1 MFFYDILGY
10 AARVY
15 DTDEYV
21 LELVRKRPKKKE
33 ENQSEVRLD
42 GPGLARFSLV
52 SGPVIGMERVG
63 VAVLRILEMY

>member
-21 LELVRKRPKKKE
+21 LELVRKRPKKKKKI
-33 ENQSEVRLD
+33 NL
-42 GPGLARFSLV
+42 RFD
-52 SGPVIGMERVG
+52 
-63 VAVLRILEMY
+63 